1 MEEKL
6 YKKMKHIGASDLIF
20 GIVTM
25 VFGIAVGVIMIVNG
39 AKLLTYSLKIYFK
52 DRKSVV

>member
-1 MEEKL
+1 
-6 YKKMKHIGASDLIF
+6 MKHIGASDLIF

-39 AKLLTYSLKIYFK
+39 AKLLTY
-52 DRKSVV
+52 KSENLF